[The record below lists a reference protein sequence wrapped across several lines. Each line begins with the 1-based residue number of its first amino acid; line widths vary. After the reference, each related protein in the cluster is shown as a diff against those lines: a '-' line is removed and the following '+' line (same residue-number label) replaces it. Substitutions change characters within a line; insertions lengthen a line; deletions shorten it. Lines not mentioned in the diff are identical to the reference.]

1 MEPDLC
7 SRCALE
13 AFFNKIPAPPCSM
26 CGRDDRMKSL
36 SPTVTDFGRTV
47 LVWVCC
53 RDGIV
58 GMLCLGERGQ
68 G

>member
-1 MEPDLC
+1 
-7 SRCALE
+7 
-13 AFFNKIPAPPCSM
+13 M
-26 CGRDDRMKSL
+26 CGRDDRMTSL